1 MVHIYLAHVV
11 IVAYSTIV
19 MVYFKQKSYV
29 VKSDSYKAEKS
40 RIGTHIKV
48 GIGE

>member
-1 MVHIYLAHVV
+1 MVHIQFPHGKTGV
-11 IVAYSTIV
+11 YSTIV
-19 MVYFKQKSYV
+19 VVYFKQKSYV

-40 RIGTHIKV
+40 RVGTHIKV